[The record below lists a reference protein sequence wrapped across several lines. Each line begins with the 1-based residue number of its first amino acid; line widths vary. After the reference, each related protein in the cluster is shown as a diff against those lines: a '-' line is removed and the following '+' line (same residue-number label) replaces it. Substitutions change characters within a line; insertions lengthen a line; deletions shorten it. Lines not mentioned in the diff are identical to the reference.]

1 MQSLYNVFLAMKGL
15 EFPKKLIILTQGY
28 ATEIKLQNENT
39 NQKLRASYHRRT
51 KGPYTLVT

>member
-1 MQSLYNVFLAMKGL
+1 MKGL

-28 ATEIKLQNENT
+28 ATEMKLQNENT
-39 NQKLRASYHRRT
+39 NQKLRASYHRTT